1 MSKNPTPSD
10 SDRDKQ
16 TVRELR
22 NKLRATL
29 EERDEA
35 RAERDKSRAEFDSLQ
50 KEFYE
55 AQNDFIA
62 SQDKFSDLEDTNA
75 RFTQLENIVK
85 ESQKIARTVSIR
97 LALLA
102 SSFGS
107 FAWMLTLWV
116 NRPADA
122 GLLYDL
128 TIAFFGVISVVFLLA
143 AFKDELRNKFKSWF
157 KRWRR

>member
-1 MSKNPTPSD
+1 MSKNPTPNKPD
-10 SDRDKQ
+10 KNEEKFRDLLTKFRVTQAKLDKLEREADR
-16 TVRELR
+16 
-22 NKLRATL
+22 LRA
-29 EERDEA
+29 EV
-35 RAERDKSRAEFDSLQ
+35 
-50 KEFYE
+50 KE
-55 AQNDFIA
+55 
-62 SQDKFSDLEDTNA
+62 SQDDEV
-75 RFTQLENIVK
+75 RFAQLEQAIK
-85 ESQKIARTVSIR
+85 ESQKIARAVSIR

-128 TIAFFGVISVVFLLA
+128 TIAFFGVISVVFLLT

-157 KRWRR
+157 KRRRD

>member
-10 SDRDKQ
+10 SDQDEQ

-22 NKLRATL
+22 NKLRAAL

-35 RAERDKSRAEFDSLQ
+35 RAERDKSRAEFEVLQ
-50 KEFYE
+50 NEFYE
-55 AQNDFIA
+55 VHNELSNLLEEVKTAQ
-62 SQDKFSDLEDTNA
+62 DTNA
-75 RFTQLENIVK
+75 RFTQLEDIVK

>member
-1 MSKNPTPSD
+1 MSKNPTPNEPDKNEEKFRDLLTKFRVTQEKLDKLERESD
-10 SDRDKQ
+10 NL
-16 TVRELR
+16 RERL
-22 NKLRATL
+22 KT
-29 EERDEA
+29 
-35 RAERDKSRAEFDSLQ
+35 
-50 KEFYE
+50 
-55 AQNDFIA
+55 AQ
-62 SQDKFSDLEDTNA
+62 DTNA
-75 RFTQLENIVK
+75 RFAQLEQAVK
-85 ESQKIARTVSIR
+85 ESQKIARAVSIR

-143 AFKDELRNKFKSWF
+143 AFKDELRNKFRSWF
-157 KRWRR
+157 KRRRD